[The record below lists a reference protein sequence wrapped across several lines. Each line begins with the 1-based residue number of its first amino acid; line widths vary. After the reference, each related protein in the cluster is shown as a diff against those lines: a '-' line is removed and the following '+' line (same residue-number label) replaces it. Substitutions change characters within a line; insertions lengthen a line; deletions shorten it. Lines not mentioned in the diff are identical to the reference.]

1 MQQDDHFSD
10 NLPSFSK
17 KLPFITLR
25 DIFHYIHPNYSPA
38 HSLEVETKL
47 SNKSFYILR
56 KVTAQEL
63 NPDEPLLQH

>member
-1 MQQDDHFSD
+1 M
-10 NLPSFSK
+10 
-17 KLPFITLR
+17 
-25 DIFHYIHPNYSPA
+25 FHYNHPNYSPA